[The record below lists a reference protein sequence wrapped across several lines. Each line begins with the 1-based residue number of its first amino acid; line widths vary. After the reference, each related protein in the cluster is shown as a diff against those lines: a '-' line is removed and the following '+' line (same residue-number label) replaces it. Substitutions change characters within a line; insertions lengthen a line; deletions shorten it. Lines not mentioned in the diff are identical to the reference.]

1 MIGRDSIVEMS
12 SSAVSLSRANVVGDA
27 IGGASDI
34 TGNAGTIIVGSYR
47 TIRASASDGTC
58 IRIGRHVLPYR
69 PIRVSNSH
77 LRAAEWR
84 EHETLWCLVEC
95 GRYCGSR
102 WQRCGYLRVWFR
114 KGATFVRNLLQGLYL
129 LVVLSRV
136 VSRVVHLVVRLLT
149 QLCEKEELVG
159 VVSHILEAG
168 WLVRFEFVSG
178 VGVDIVLYL
187 VVGNG
192 RTGLRPPQSDVL
204 RAKILVAHGVAGR
217 VEVKPDVKLVILN
230 GLGG

>member
-187 VVGNG
+187 AVGNG

>member
-1 MIGRDSIVEMS
+1 MIGRDSIVVVS
-12 SSAVSLSRANVVGDA
+12 SSVVSLSRANAAGVA

-47 TIRASASDGTC
+47 AVRAYASDGTC

-69 PIRVSNSH
+69 AIRVGNSH
-77 LRAAEWR
+77 LRAAEWHER
-84 EHETLWCLVEC
+84 EALWCLVEC
-95 GRYCGSR
+95 GRYCGLR

-114 KGATFVRNLLQGLYL
+114 KRVTLVRYLLQGYCL

-136 VSRVVHLVVRLLT
+136 VSRVVHLVARLLP

-168 WLVRFEFVSG
+168 
-178 VGVDIVLYL
+178 
-187 VVGNG
+187 
-192 RTGLRPPQSDVL
+192 
-204 RAKILVAHGVAGR
+204 
-217 VEVKPDVKLVILN
+217 
-230 GLGG
+230 

>member
-1 MIGRDSIVEMS
+1 MIGEYSIVEMS
-12 SSAVSLSRANVVGDA
+12 SSVVSLSHANAVGVA

-47 TIRASASDGTC
+47 TVSASASDGTS
-58 IRIGRHVLPYR
+58 IRIGRHVLSYR
-69 PIRVSNSH
+69 PIRVGNSH
-77 LRAAEWR
+77 LRAAERREREALWR
-84 EHETLWCLVEC
+84 LVEC
-95 GRYCGSR
+95 GRYCRLR

-114 KGATFVRNLLQGLYL
+114 KGATLVRNLLQGLYL

-168 WLVRFEFVSG
+168 
-178 VGVDIVLYL
+178 
-187 VVGNG
+187 
-192 RTGLRPPQSDVL
+192 
-204 RAKILVAHGVAGR
+204 
-217 VEVKPDVKLVILN
+217 
-230 GLGG
+230 

>member
-1 MIGRDSIVEMS
+1 MSSEMPLVERQTSLATPGPSLLVRIGRY
-12 SSAVSLSRANVVGDA
+12 AHPH
-27 IGGASDI
+27 
-34 TGNAGTIIVGSYR
+34 R
-47 TIRASASDGTC
+47 TVRASASDGTC

-114 KGATFVRNLLQGLYL
+114 KGSTLVRNLLQGLYL

-136 VSRVVHLVVRLLT
+136 VSRGVHLVARLLP

-159 VVSHILEAG
+159 VVSHILAAG
-168 WLVRFEFVSG
+168 
-178 VGVDIVLYL
+178 
-187 VVGNG
+187 
-192 RTGLRPPQSDVL
+192 
-204 RAKILVAHGVAGR
+204 
-217 VEVKPDVKLVILN
+217 
-230 GLGG
+230 

>member
-1 MIGRDSIVEMS
+1 MS

-136 VSRVVHLVVRLLT
+136 VSRVVHLVVRLLP

-187 VVGNG
+187 AVGNG

>member
-1 MIGRDSIVEMS
+1 MIYCPPSPSGRALLYFRHEHCLTGNISFPLRMTGEDAIVVMS
-12 SSAVSLSRANVVGDA
+12 SSAVSLSRANAVGVA

-34 TGNAGTIIVGSYR
+34 VGNAGTIIVGSYR

-69 PIRVSNSH
+69 PIRVGNSH
-77 LRAAEWR
+77 LRAAEWHER
-84 EHETLWCLVEC
+84 EALWCLVVC
-95 GRYCGSR
+95 GLYCGLR

-114 KGATFVRNLLQGLYL
+114 QGATPVRNLLQGLYL

-136 VSRVVHLVVRLLT
+136 VSRVVHLVARLLT

-168 WLVRFEFVSG
+168 
-178 VGVDIVLYL
+178 
-187 VVGNG
+187 
-192 RTGLRPPQSDVL
+192 
-204 RAKILVAHGVAGR
+204 
-217 VEVKPDVKLVILN
+217 
-230 GLGG
+230 

>member
-1 MIGRDSIVEMS
+1 MS

-114 KGATFVRNLLQGLYL
+114 KGATLVRNLLQGLYL

-136 VSRVVHLVVRLLT
+136 VSRGVHLVARLLT

-159 VVSHILEAG
+159 VVSHILAAG

-187 VVGNG
+187 AVGNG
-192 RTGLRPPQSDVL
+192 RTGLRPPQSDIL
-204 RAKILVAHGVAGR
+204 RAEILVAHGVAGR
-217 VEVKPDVKLVILN
+217 AEVKSDVKLVILN

>member
-1 MIGRDSIVEMS
+1 MVYFPHEHCLTGNIFFPLRMIGKGSIVVVS
-12 SSAVSLSRANVVGDA
+12 SSAESLSRANAVGVA

-47 TIRASASDGTC
+47 TILASASDGTS
-58 IRIGRHVLPYR
+58 IRIGRHVHPYR
-69 PIRVSNSH
+69 PIRVGNSH

-95 GRYCGSR
+95 GGYCGLR

-159 VVSHILEAG
+159 VVSHILAAG
-168 WLVRFEFVSG
+168 
-178 VGVDIVLYL
+178 
-187 VVGNG
+187 
-192 RTGLRPPQSDVL
+192 
-204 RAKILVAHGVAGR
+204 
-217 VEVKPDVKLVILN
+217 
-230 GLGG
+230 

>member
-1 MIGRDSIVEMS
+1 MIGEDSIVEMS
-12 SSAVSLSRANVVGDA
+12 SSVVSLSRANAAGVA

-47 TIRASASDGTC
+47 TVRASASDGTS

-69 PIRVSNSH
+69 PIRVGNSH

-84 EHETLWCLVEC
+84 EREALWRPVEC
-95 GRYCGSR
+95 GRYCGLR

-114 KGATFVRNLLQGLYL
+114 KGATLVRNLLQGLYL

-136 VSRVVHLVVRLLT
+136 VSRVVHLVARLLP

-159 VVSHILEAG
+159 VVFHILEAG
-168 WLVRFEFVSG
+168 
-178 VGVDIVLYL
+178 
-187 VVGNG
+187 
-192 RTGLRPPQSDVL
+192 
-204 RAKILVAHGVAGR
+204 
-217 VEVKPDVKLVILN
+217 
-230 GLGG
+230 